1 MFDFIRTHNK
11 AIQLLMFVFI
21 LPGFFL
27 FGIEGFNSMGEK
39 SETVAVVDG
48 RKIGQIEWDAA
59 VKDDVERIRQSAP
72 TVDPKV
78 FDTSEFKYAS
88 LEQLVKRRVLATA
101 AQKLHLGVSDQKL
114 ASELLQNPVLAAL
127 RLPNGKI
134 DDAKYKELL
143 APQGLTPQGFEARVR
158 SDLSV
163 QQVLQSL
170 AISGMV
176 PASLADVAL
185 NAYFE
190 KREIQIL
197 KFSPEDFAKKITPPN
212 TEIEAF
218 YKSNAPLFQ
227 AAEKASIQYVILDVE
242 SIKKTI
248 TLNEAD
254 VKSYYEQNGD
264 RLSGAEERKASHIL
278 IAAAKSA
285 PIADRL
291 KAQKQAE
298 SLLAQIKKS
307 PASFA
312 DLAKKNSQD
321 PVSAASGG
329 DLGFFARGS
338 MVKPFEDAVFA
349 MQPKQLSEVVESDF
363 GYHIIQ
369 LAEIKLPKKRS
380 FTEMKP
386 EIEVELK
393 KQMAQKKFAEAAE
406 IFTNT
411 VYEQSDSL
419 KPVADKLKLEI
430 QTAQNVTR
438 QASSGVRGVLA
449 NTKFL
454 GVLFSSD
461 AIDKKRNTEAI
472 EMGGNQLVAGRVVS
486 YTPAQTLPF
495 EAVKDRA
502 LAMLVQRMSLDLA
515 RTEGVAKLAELT
527 STTASEATPAQM
539 SAPLTVS
546 RDVLQQQNPKLI
558 DAVLR
563 ANSSK
568 LPLWLGIDLGADGYR
583 VVRLNKVVDGAQTAA
598 AQNRDQY
605 LRVWSNAENTSYYE
619 YLKDKFKVQ
628 IKVAKP
634 DAKTDL
640 KAKTT

>member
-1 MFDFIRTHNK
+1 MFDFIRNHNR
-11 AIQLLMFVFI
+11 AIQIVMFVFI

-27 FGIEGFNSMGEK
+27 FGLEGFNSMGEK

-114 ASELLQNPVLAAL
+114 AAELLQNPMLAAL

-134 DDAKYKELL
+134 DDVKYKELL
-143 APQGLTPQGFEARVR
+143 APQGITPQGFEARVR

-190 KREIQIL
+190 KREIQVL
-197 KFSPEDFAKKITPPN
+197 KFSPEDFAKKVIPTDAEVE
-212 TEIEAF
+212 TF
-218 YKSNAPLFQ
+218 YKGNSVLFQ
-227 AAEKASIQYVILDVE
+227 AAEKATIQYVTLDLE

-254 VKSYYEQNGD
+254 IKGYYEQYGD

-285 PIADRL
+285 TAEVRS
-291 KAQKQAE
+291 KAKKQAE
-298 SLLAQIKKS
+298 DLLVQIKKS

-321 PVSAASGG
+321 PVSAANGG

-349 MQPKQLSEVVESDF
+349 LQPKQLSEVVESDF

-369 LAEIKLPKKRS
+369 LTEIKLPKKRS

-386 EIEVELK
+386 EIEAELK
-393 KQMAQKKFAEAAE
+393 KQMAQKKYAEAAE

-438 QASSGVRGVLA
+438 QASPGVRDVLA

-454 GVLFSSD
+454 SVIFSSD

-472 EMGGNQLVAGRVVS
+472 EMGGNQLTAGRIVS
-486 YTPAQTLPF
+486 HTPAQTLPLA
-495 EAVKDRA
+495 AVQDRA
-502 LAMLVQRMSLDLA
+502 KALLVQRMSLDLA
-515 RTEGVAKLAELT
+515 RTQGVAKLAELT
-527 STTASEATPAQM
+527 STTAGEAMPAQIGAQM
-539 SAPLTVS
+539 TIS
-546 RDVLQQQNPKLI
+546 RDLLQQQNPKLI
-558 DAVLR
+558 DAALR
-563 ANSSK
+563 ASSSK
-568 LPLWLGIDLGADGYR
+568 LPLWLGVDLGAEGYR
-583 VVRLNKVVDGAQTAA
+583 VVRLNKIIDEAQTAVI
-598 AQNRDQY
+598 QNRDQY

-619 YLKDKFKVQ
+619 YLKDRFKVQ
-628 IKVAKP
+628 IKAAKP
-634 DAKTDL
+634 TAKTDL
-640 KAKTT
+640 KAKAT

>member
-11 AIQLLMFVFI
+11 VIQILMFVFI

-27 FGIEGFNSMGEK
+27 FGLEGFNAMSEK

-59 VKDDVERIRQSAP
+59 IKDDVERIRQNAP
-72 TVDPKV
+72 NVDPKA
-78 FDTSEFKYAS
+78 FDTPEFKYAS
-88 LEQLVKRRVLATA
+88 LEQLVKRRVLAAA

-134 DDAKYKELL
+134 DEAKYKELL

-170 AISGMV
+170 ATSGMV
-176 PASLADVAL
+176 PAGLADVAL

-190 KREIQIL
+190 KREVQIL
-197 KFSPEDFAKKITPPN
+197 KFTPEDFAKKITPTAP
-212 TEIEAF
+212 EIEAF
-218 YKSNAPLFQ
+218 YKSNSGLFQ
-227 AAEKASIQYVILDVE
+227 AAEAASIQYVVLDVE

-264 RLSGAEERKASHIL
+264 KLSGAEERKASHIL
-278 IAAAKSA
+278 IAAAKTA
-285 PIADRL
+285 KADDRL
-291 KAQKQAE
+291 KAKKQAE
-298 SLLAQIKKS
+298 ELLLQIKKAPS
-307 PASFA
+307 SFA

-321 PVSAASGG
+321 PVSAANGG

-349 MQPKQLSEVVESDF
+349 MQPKQISDVIESDF

-369 LAEIKLPKKRS
+369 LVEIKAPKKRS
-380 FTEMKP
+380 FAEMKA
-386 EIEVELK
+386 EIEIELK

-438 QASSGVRGVLA
+438 QASPNIRGALA

-461 AIDKKRNTEAI
+461 AIDKKRNTEAV
-472 EMGGNQLVAGRVVS
+472 EMGGNQLVAGRIVS
-486 YTPAQTLPF
+486 YTPAQTQPL
-495 EAVKDRA
+495 ADVKDRA
-502 LAMLVQRMSLDLA
+502 QAMLISRMSLDLA
-515 RTEGVAKLAELT
+515 RKEGAAKLAELNAAN
-527 STTASEATPAQM
+527 ASEVLPAQI
-539 SAPLTVS
+539 SAPLVVS
-546 RDVLQQQNPKLI
+546 RDALQQQSPKLV

-563 ANSSK
+563 ADSGK
-568 LPLWLGIDLGADGYR
+568 LPIWLGVDLGGEGYR
-583 VVRLNKVVDGAQTAA
+583 VVRLTKLVEGSPVAA

-605 LRVWSNAENTSYYE
+605 LQVWSNAENTSYYE
-619 YLKDKFKVQ
+619 YLKDKLKVQ
-628 IKVAKP
+628 IKVTKP
-634 DAKTDL
+634 DAKTDS
-640 KAKTT
+640 KAKAA